1 MEVRLTLS
9 FVLFFTL
16 YSSMMLFCLEMIEE
30 YLQEIVENRRDQH
43 YLLDQ
48 VSASLLFL

>member
-1 MEVRLTLS
+1 MV
-9 FVLFFTL
+9 VG
-16 YSSMMLFCLEMIEE
+16 MIED

-48 VSASLLFL
+48 VGIASLHVQLSDILVGSSY